1 MYILTI
7 KTTLSQK
14 VKPEK
19 EKTKNHKF
27 YEYRYNNPL
36 SIINSM
42 AKIIEANNL
51 TKIYGEKETSV
62 TALDDINIEFR
73 ENEFTA
79 IMGPSGSGKSTLL
92 HCLAGLDRPSSG
104 KIFLKG
110 NDIATLNDKE
120 LTKIRRD
127 SFGFIFQAFNLIPTL
142 TAEENITLPASI
154 AGRQPDMEWV
164 KEVVETVDIADRLS
178 HRPNELSGGQQQRVA
193 AARAMATK
201 PEVIFADE
209 PSGNLDSKS
218 SKELLTFMKSVVEEL
233 NQTIVMVTHDPYAAS
248 FAGRVVM
255 LKDGK
260 IASDLEKPTQEEIVA
275 EVTALT
281 NV

>member
-1 MYILTI
+1 M
-7 KTTLSQK
+7 
-14 VKPEK
+14 EK
-19 EKTKNHKF
+19 
-27 YEYRYNNPL
+27 
-36 SIINSM
+36 IINS
-42 AKIIEANNL
+42 INL
-51 TKIYGEKETSV
+51 SKIYGEKETSV
-62 TALDDINIEFR
+62 TALDNITIDFK
-73 ENEFTA
+73 ENQFTA

-92 HCLAGLDRPSSG
+92 HCLAGLDKPSSG
-104 KIFLKG
+104 EIFLR
-110 NDIATLNDKE
+110 NQNISTLNDKQ

-127 SFGFIFQAFNLIPTL
+127 SFGFVFQAFNLIPTL

-154 AGRQPDMEWV
+154 AGRKPDMDWV
-164 KEVVETVDIADRLS
+164 KTVVETVDIGDRLT

-218 SKELLTFMKSVVEEL
+218 SKELLTFMKSVVDEL
-233 NQTIVMVTHDPYAAS
+233 NQTIIMVTHDPFAAS
-248 FAGRVVM
+248 FAQRVVM

-260 IASDLEKPTQEEIVA
+260 VASDLNSPTQEEIVS

-281 NV
+281 NI

>member
-1 MYILTI
+1 MNVII
-7 KTTLSQK
+7 K
-14 VKPEK
+14 
-19 EKTKNHKF
+19 
-27 YEYRYNNPL
+27 
-36 SIINSM
+36 
-42 AKIIEANNL
+42 ANEL
-51 TKIYGEKETSV
+51 TKTYGEKETSV
-62 TALDDINIEFR
+62 TALDNINIDF
-73 ENEFTA
+73 NEMQFTA

-104 KIFLKG
+104 QIYLKDS
-110 NDIATLNDKE
+110 DISKLNDKQ

-127 SFGFIFQAFNLIPTL
+127 SFGFVFQAFNLIPTL

-154 AGRQPDMEWV
+154 AGKKPDMNWV
-164 KEVVETVDIADRLS
+164 KKVVDTVDISDRLT

-218 SKELLTFMKSVVEEL
+218 SKELLVFMKSVVEEL
-233 NQTIVMVTHDPYAAS
+233 NQTIIMVTHDPYAAS
-248 FAGRVVM
+248 FANRVVM

-260 IASDLEKPTQEEIVA
+260 IASDLEEPTQEEIIS
-275 EVTALT
+275 EVTALSDI
-281 NV
+281 

>member
-1 MYILTI
+1 M
-7 KTTLSQK
+7 
-14 VKPEK
+14 E
-19 EKTKNHKF
+19 
-27 YEYRYNNPL
+27 
-36 SIINSM
+36 
-42 AKIIEANNL
+42 KIIHSVNL
-51 TKIYGEKETSV
+51 TKVYGEKETSV
-62 TALDDINIEFR
+62 TALDNITIEFI
-73 ENEFTA
+73 ENQFTA

-104 KIFLKG
+104 EIFLRDQ
-110 NDIATLNDKE
+110 NISTLNDKQ

-127 SFGFIFQAFNLIPTL
+127 SFGFVFQAFNLIPTL

-154 AGRQPDMEWV
+154 AGRKPDMDWV
-164 KEVVETVDIADRLS
+164 NTVVETVDIGDRLT

-218 SKELLTFMKSVVEEL
+218 SKELLAFMKSVVDEL
-233 NQTIVMVTHDPYAAS
+233 NQTIIMVTHDPFAAS
-248 FAGRVVM
+248 FAQRVVM

-260 IASDLEKPTQEEIVA
+260 VASDLNSPTQEEIVS

-281 NV
+281 NI

>member
-1 MYILTI
+1 
-7 KTTLSQK
+7 
-14 VKPEK
+14 
-19 EKTKNHKF
+19 
-27 YEYRYNNPL
+27 
-36 SIINSM
+36 M

-164 KEVVETVDIADRLS
+164 KEVVETVDIADRLG
-178 HRPNELSGGQQQRVA
+178 HRPNELSGG
-193 AARAMATK
+193 
-201 PEVIFADE
+201 
-209 PSGNLDSKS
+209 
-218 SKELLTFMKSVVEEL
+218 
-233 NQTIVMVTHDPYAAS
+233 
-248 FAGRVVM
+248 
-255 LKDGK
+255 
-260 IASDLEKPTQEEIVA
+260 
-275 EVTALT
+275 
-281 NV
+281 

>member
-1 MYILTI
+1 MHPNIEFMN
-7 KTTLSQK
+7 
-14 VKPEK
+14 V
-19 EKTKNHKF
+19 
-27 YEYRYNNPL
+27 
-36 SIINSM
+36 IIS
-42 AKIIEANNL
+42 ANNL

-62 TALDDINIEFR
+62 TALDNININF
-73 ENEFTA
+73 NEMQFTA

-104 KIFLKG
+104 QIYLKDS
-110 NDIATLNDKE
+110 DISKLNDKQ

-127 SFGFIFQAFNLIPTL
+127 SFGFVFQAFNLIPTL

-154 AGRQPDMEWV
+154 AGKKPDMEWV
-164 KEVVETVDIADRLS
+164 KKVVDTVDISDRLT

-218 SKELLTFMKSVVEEL
+218 SKELLVFMKSVVEEL
-233 NQTIVMVTHDPYAAS
+233 NQTIIMVTHDPYAAS
-248 FAGRVVM
+248 FANRVVM

-260 IASDLEKPTQEEIVA
+260 IASDLEEPTQEEIIS
-275 EVTALT
+275 EVTALSD
-281 NV
+281 V

>member
-1 MYILTI
+1 
-7 KTTLSQK
+7 
-14 VKPEK
+14 
-19 EKTKNHKF
+19 
-27 YEYRYNNPL
+27 
-36 SIINSM
+36 M
-42 AKIIEANNL
+42 AKIINANNL

-92 HCLAGLDRPSSG
+92 HCLAGLDRPTSG

-154 AGRQPDMEWV
+154 AGRKPDMDWV

-193 AARAMATK
+193 AK

-218 SKELLTFMKSVVEEL
+218 SRELLTFMKSVVEEL

-255 LKDGK
+255 LKDGR

>member
-1 MYILTI
+1 MT
-7 KTTLSQK
+7 
-14 VKPEK
+14 
-19 EKTKNHKF
+19 
-27 YEYRYNNPL
+27 
-36 SIINSM
+36 
-42 AKIIEANNL
+42 KIIEANSL

-92 HCLAGLDRPSSG
+92 HCLAGLDRPTSG

-142 TAEENITLPASI
+142 TAQENITLPASI
-154 AGRQPDMEWV
+154 AGREPDMEWV
-164 KEVVETVDIADRLS
+164 KEVVETVDIADRLT

-218 SKELLTFMKSVVEEL
+218 SRELLTFMKSVVENL

-255 LKDGK
+255 LKDGR
-260 IASDLEKPTQEEIVA
+260 IASDLENPTQEEIVA
-275 EVTALT
+275 EVTTLT
-281 NV
+281 NA